1 MPMVRISL
9 LKGQSSGYIKALADG
24 IHSALVAE
32 YDVPP
37 DDRFQ
42 LIHQHEPEEMIYD
55 HNYLAGPRTKDFV
68 VVAITAGRRRSTE
81 MRRAFFQRAAL
92 ELQSNPGIDPANLL
106 IVINTTASE
115 EWSFGNGLM
124 QMAGWSATG
133 VAQ

>member
-9 LKGQSSGYIKALADG
+9 LKGKSTGYIKDLADG

-42 LIHQHEPEEMIYD
+42 LIHQHEPGEMIYD
-55 HNYLAGPRTKDFV
+55 RSYLAGPRTEDFV
-68 VVAITAGRRRSTE
+68 LVAITAGRPRSTE
-81 MRRAFFQRAAL
+81 MRRAFFQRAAR
-92 ELQSNPGIDPANLL
+92 ELQTAPGIDPANLM
-106 IVINTTASE
+106 IVINTTAPE

-124 QMAGWSATG
+124 QMAGWTAIG
-133 VAQ
+133 AAQ

>member
-9 LKGQSSGYIKALADG
+9 LKGKSTGYIKALADG

-42 LIHQHEPEEMIYD
+42 LIHQHDAEEMIYD
-55 HNYLAGPRTKDFV
+55 RNYLAGPRTKDFV
-68 VVAITAGRRRSTE
+68 LVAITAGRPRSTE

-92 ELQSNPGIDPANLL
+92 ELQSNPGIDPADLM
-106 IVINTTASE
+106 IIINTTAPE

-124 QMAGWSATG
+124 QMAGWSTSGA
-133 VAQ
+133 AQ

>member
-1 MPMVRISL
+1 MPMVSIYL
-9 LKGQSSGYIKALADG
+9 LKGKSAEYIKALADG

-42 LIHQHEPEEMIYD
+42 RIHQHEPGEMIYD
-55 HNYLAGPRTKDFV
+55 RSYLAGPRTKDFV
-68 VVAITAGRRRSTE
+68 LVAITAGRPRSTD

-92 ELQSNPGIDPANLL
+92 ELQSAPGIDPANLM
-106 IVINTTASE
+106 IVINTTAPE

-124 QMAGWSATG
+124 QMASWPTTG
-133 VAQ
+133 AAQ